1 MREVPS
7 NYRGGKAVF
16 IARFVLHFV
25 LHNGEKERFWEKKQQ
40 ETGL

>member
-1 MREVPS
+1 MQD
-7 NYRGGKAVF
+7 
-16 IARFVLHFV
+16 IFVLHFV